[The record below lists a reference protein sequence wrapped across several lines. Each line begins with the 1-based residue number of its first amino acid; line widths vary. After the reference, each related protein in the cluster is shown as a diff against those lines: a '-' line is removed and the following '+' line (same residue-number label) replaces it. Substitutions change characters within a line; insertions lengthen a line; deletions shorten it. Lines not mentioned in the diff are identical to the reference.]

1 MSPLRSPALSLARRS
16 GRSLALLIGVAAL
29 VASASV
35 LPGADALAAGA
46 GEAWSAEEQQFV
58 YELNR
63 ARWNPEAVTAAAGLA
78 PGTFLPQ
85 PPLAINENLATSAQ
99 ARSNDMAA
107 NDYFSHQ
114 SPLTGGWPNS
124 VARAS
129 GYDLPGWW
137 PDEANNI
144 ESLHMGSPDPG
155 RVLQSFIESPNH
167 RNHVMGQGWF
177 ALHQE
182 IGVGLVPAERL
193 WSIHTAWREG
203 TGPFLTGVAYRDSNG
218 NALMDPGEGLSGVTI
233 TVDGRATT
241 TTTAGGW
248 AVAVAAGVHQVQVS
262 GEVISVRV
270 GTYNVE
276 VDFILGE
283 ARSSRPRALVLAY
296 ALCQGQ
302 QPTILGTSDD
312 DEIAGTSGPDVIHGL
327 GGDDVIHGLGGNDVI
342 CGGSGDD
349 LLWGDAG
356 NDRLVGGGGDDTLSG
371 GDGND
376 ALRGQRNRDAL
387 SGGTGDDV
395 IQLH

>member
-1 MSPLRSPALSLARRS
+1 MSPLRSPALRFARRS
-16 GRSLALLIGVAAL
+16 GRSLALIGVVALVVAAAAAL
-29 VASASV
+29 
-35 LPGADALAAGA
+35 PGVDALAAGA
-46 GEAWSAEEQQFV
+46 GEDWSAEEQQFV
-58 YELNR
+58 CLLNR
-63 ARWNPEAVTAAAGLA
+63 ARWNPESVTAAAGLA

-85 PPLAINENLATSAQ
+85 PPLAINASLAASAQ
-99 ARSNDMAA
+99 ARSDDMAA

-124 VARAS
+124 VARVN

-144 ESLHMGSPDPG
+144 ESLHMGSPDPE
-155 RVLQSFIESPNH
+155 RVLQSFIESPTH

-177 ALHQE
+177 AFHQE
-182 IGVGLVPAERL
+182 IGVGLVPADHL

-203 TGPFLTGVAYRDSNG
+203 TGPFLTGVAYGDSNG
-218 NALMDPGEGLSGVTI
+218 NELMDLGEGLSGVTI

-262 GEVISVRV
+262 GETITVRV

-276 VDFILGE
+276 VDFILGDG
-283 ARSSRPRALVLAY
+283 RSRPRALVLAY
-296 ALCQGQ
+296 ALCQGG
-302 QPTILGTSDD
+302 QPPILGTSDD
-312 DEIAGTSGPDVIHGL
+312 DEITGTSGPDVIHGL
-327 GGDDVIHGLGGNDVI
+327 GGDDVIHGLGGDDVI
-342 CGGSGDD
+342 CGGSGDGG
-349 LLWGDAG
+349 LWGGGG
-356 NDRLVGGGGDDTLSG
+356 NDRLVGGRGDDTLAG

-387 SGGTGDDV
+387 SGGTGDDI